1 MTHPLDPYAR
11 AAYSG
16 YGVITDNKNYQGLP
30 MPAYDDLG
38 PKIQEAWRAAA
49 DAVLMFHDMRRR
61 QPGVAGGILAR
72 HAPSTEGTPMGQ
84 QLTIGRQ
91 VHYTLTGDDANRIR
105 SGRIGKLGTG
115 QCNDARAGAIY
126 PATVVAVFSP
136 GTANL
141 TVQLDGPDTYWVTSV
156 GEAGEPVEGQPREA
170 GRWFWPPR
178 V

>member
-16 YGVITDNKNYQGLP
+16 YGVVTDHKNYQGLP
-30 MPAYDDLG
+30 MPAFDDLG
-38 PKIQEAWRAAA
+38 PTIQAAWRAAA
-49 DAVLMFHDMRRR
+49 DAVLMFHDLRGR

-72 HAPSTEGTPMGQ
+72 HAPSTEGTPM

-91 VHYTLTGDDANRIR
+91 VHYTLTAQDANTIR

-115 QCNDARAGAIY
+115 QCNEARTGQVY
-126 PATVVAVFSP
+126 PATVVSVSSP
-136 GTANL
+136 TSANL

-156 GEAGEPVEGQPREA
+156 SEAGEPVEGEPRQA